1 VTPLGRPLTRL
12 GRQAAPV
19 RIVLLGP
26 PGSGK
31 GTQAALLAE
40 ALGVSAVSTGE
51 LFRAHVAAG
60 TELGRA
66 AAAFAAAGDLVPDD
80 VTTAMV
86 VERLAQPDCRGGY
99 LLDGFPRTIGQAE
112 RLREG
117 LTAQGTRLDA
127 VIDLEVADAELLRR
141 MASRRVL
148 VDGAWVVRDDD
159 RPETV
164 RHRLEVYRELTAP
177 LVDFY
182 AADGILRRVDA
193 DGEVSTVAARVLA
206 VLDRPAHG
214 KDAVSRTAP

>member
-1 VTPLGRPLTRL
+1 M
-12 GRQAAPV
+12 

-40 ALGVSAVSTGE
+40 ALGVPAVSTGE

-60 TELGRA
+60 TELGRT

-86 VERLAQPDCRGGY
+86 AERLAQPDCRHGY
-99 LLDGFPRTIGQAE
+99 LLDGFPRTVGQAE
-112 RLREG
+112 RLREE
-117 LTAQGTRLDA
+117 LRARAARLDA
-127 VIDLEVADAELLRR
+127 VIDLEVDDAELIRR
-141 MASRRVL
+141 MAMRRVL

-182 AADGILRRVDA
+182 AAEGIVRRVDA
-193 DGEVSTVAARVLA
+193 DGEVGAVAARVLA
-206 VLDRPAHG
+206 ALDRSA
-214 KDAVSRTAP
+214 SRADTDPDV